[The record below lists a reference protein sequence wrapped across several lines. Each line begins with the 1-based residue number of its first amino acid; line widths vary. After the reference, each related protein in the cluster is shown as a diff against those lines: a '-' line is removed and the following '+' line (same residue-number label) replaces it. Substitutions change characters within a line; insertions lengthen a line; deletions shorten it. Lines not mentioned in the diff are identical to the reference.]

1 MIPQDLSDHL
11 LHVIAWNRT
20 WLAGKDFGNIG
31 EAVLYKDGSGMVRFR
46 CRMLRLEVRIAH
58 AGFRRLQLLSV
69 PEFAIEDAMKELS
82 RDAAF
87 RRRLVARQLT
97 YGDVNEI
104 IRIASDDTIS
114 LELDA

>member
-1 MIPQDLSDHL
+1 MIPQDLADHL

-20 WLAGKDFGNIG
+20 WLAAKDFGNIG
-31 EAVLYKDGSGMVRFR
+31 ETALYKEGSGMVRFR
-46 CRMLRLEVRIAH
+46 CRVLRLEVRIARD
-58 AGFRRLQLLSV
+58 GFRRLQLLSV
-69 PEFAIEDAMKELS
+69 PEFAIEDAMKRLS
-82 RDAAF
+82 KDSAF
-87 RRRLVARQLT
+87 KRRLVARQLT